1 MSEETPLEEESFPC
15 MLCDEVFRTK
25 AHLMQH
31 MKSKTTDRQNRILA
45 YLREKPGAT
54 VREVGEAV
62 GLRSPASTWDALGR
76 LEEKGL
82 LKRLP
87 CPTCG
92 ALAWLITK
100 EEAS

>member
-1 MSEETPLEEESFPC
+1 MSE
-15 MLCDEVFRTK
+15 RTT
-25 AHLMQH
+25 A
-31 MKSKTTDRQNRILA
+31 RQDRILA
-45 YLREKPGAT
+45 YLQEKPGAT

-92 ALAWLITK
+92 ALAWLIT
-100 EEAS
+100 EEESA